1 MNILLKYF
9 QSHSKR
15 LTILTDKEKTTFSS
29 ILCGMEMCYVDINV
43 RNGEILCYHSDV
55 NTMIF

>member
-29 ILCGMEMCYVDINV
+29 ILCGMEMCYVDINEMV
-43 RNGEILCYHSDV
+43 RSSVITPMS
-55 NTMIF
+55 TR